1 MGSRNTSSG
10 TRGPTME
17 GKMNLRMLRVFALV
31 ALLSIPTSS
40 VLPLEWRTTTH
51 RTRRDT
57 SSPQFGTR
65 LGTWEQTLRAVP
77 ITKCGIAL
85 GVCLTGCGIA
95 QFADHE
101 ALLDPCVEGCCAAA
115 PSAAKNC
122 VICQAV
128 G

>member
-1 MGSRNTSSG
+1 MGSSNRSSG
-10 TRGPTME
+10 KRGPTME

-40 VLPLEWRTTTH
+40 Q
-51 RTRRDT
+51 
-57 SSPQFGTR
+57 SSPQFGTT
-65 LGTWEQTLRAVP
+65 LEEWEQTLRAVP

-95 QFADHE
+95 QFADQE

-115 PSAAKNC
+115 PSAARTALFARLLDKKKTKSLKF
-122 VICQAV
+122 
-128 G
+128 